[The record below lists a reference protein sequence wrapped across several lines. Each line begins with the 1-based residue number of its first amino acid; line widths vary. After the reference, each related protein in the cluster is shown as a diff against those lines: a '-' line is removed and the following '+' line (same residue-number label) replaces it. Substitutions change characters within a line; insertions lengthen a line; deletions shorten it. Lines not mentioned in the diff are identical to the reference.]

1 MVCLEIPSS
10 SLSNAG
16 QRRVFSS
23 VQGISTSLFSGHS
36 GSCQCP
42 TPVIAAH
49 PLTHGGNYGEDWR
62 RQKPT
67 GGGRSVLVDRGAV
80 LRELLVQ
87 RRMSLHGI
95 AGAWRGQRLLPS
107 RAGFPRRF
115 G

>member
-1 MVCLEIPSS
+1 MVSLEIPSR

-23 VQGISTSLFSGHS
+23 VQGMATSLLVSLWFL
-36 GSCQCP
+36 P
-42 TPVIAAH
+42 LADARNRRP
-49 PLTHGGNYGEDWR
+49 PLTRGVSCGEDWR

-87 RRMSLHGI
+87 RRMSVHGI